1 MKSACWIGIVGGL
14 AALSAAASAEPLTL
28 RERIASQEAQL
39 IRDARTMNKACGTAV
54 EVKFDWT
61 AVKEGDLA
69 NYSAEGYCDAA
80 LEGIRQV
87 CGDPAGREAV
97 KEKIKSLTCGF
108 GTSREIALKDGA
120 VDYKINFNSTND
132 SAFVY
137 EALENAL

>member
-1 MKSACWIGIVGGL
+1 MKSAGWIGIVGAL
-14 AALSAAASAEPLTL
+14 AALGASASAEPLTL

-39 IRDARTMNKACGTAV
+39 IRDARTMNKTCGTAV

-61 AVKEGDLA
+61 SVKEEDLA

-80 LEGIRQV
+80 LEGLRRV
-87 CGDPAGREAV
+87 CGDPVGKEAV
-97 KEKIKSLTCGF
+97 KERIKSFTCGF
-108 GTSREIALKDGA
+108 GTSRHIALKDGT

-132 SAFVY
+132 ADFVY